1 MGRRKPMYQV
11 KCPECGGER
20 SVRARKPWMTGEQPF
35 MKICKSCCQKGKEK
49 TPEWRAK
56 LSESVKALQTEEVIK
71 RKSQFMKDHPEVW
84 EENLIFGQ
92 TAGWNKGIK
101 MRDCSEE
108 TKHKISESM
117 KKTLK
122 EKKEKSK

>member
-11 KCPECGGER
+11 KCPKCGQER
-20 SVRARKPWMTGEQPF
+20 IVKAKKDWMKDGLVKT
-35 MKICKSCCQKGKEK
+35 CKACCQKGKEK

-56 LSESVKALQTEEVIK
+56 LSESAKAIQTEEVIK

-84 EENLIFGQ
+84 EGNLVFGQ

-101 MRDCSEE
+101 MQKCSEE
-108 TKHKISESM
+108 TKNKISESM

-122 EKKEKSK
+122 EKKEKKK